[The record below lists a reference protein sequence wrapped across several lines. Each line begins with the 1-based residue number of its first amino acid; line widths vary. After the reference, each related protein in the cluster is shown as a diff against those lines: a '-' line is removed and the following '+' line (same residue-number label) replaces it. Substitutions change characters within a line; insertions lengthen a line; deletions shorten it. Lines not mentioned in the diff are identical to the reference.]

1 MFKYFT
7 FGDDES
13 IDSLKKQYWKLAR
26 QYHPDFNGNTEQAN
40 NIMKEINNEYEKALQ
55 NLGKI
60 KNKNYRV
67 DEDYIIIV
75 NETLKLNMENVD
87 IEVCGWFVYLWGET
101 KPHKEELKKLGYR
114 WNGKKVCWYW
124 RPSWYTKRNR
134 NSWSMDKIRETWGS
148 EKVEQEKKR
157 REEKKKIA

>member
-7 FGDDES
+7 FGDES

-26 QYHPDFNGNTEQAN
+26 RYHPDFNGNTEQAN

-60 KNKNYRV
+60 KNKDYRV

-75 NETLKLNMENVD
+75 NETLSLNMENVD
-87 IEVCGWFVYLWGET
+87 IEVCGWFVYLWGNT
-101 KPHKEELKKLGYR
+101 KTYKEELKNLGYR
-114 WNGKKVCWYW
+114 WNPQKGCWYW
-124 RPSWYTKRNR
+124 KPAWYRKRGRESWDMDRIRN
-134 NSWSMDKIRETWGS
+134 TWGS
-148 EKVEQEKKR
+148 ETVKQEQQE
-157 REEKKKIA
+157 REMLTA

>member
-26 QYHPDFNGNTEQAN
+26 QYHPDFNDGKTNEE
-40 NIMKEINNEYEKALQ
+40 MKHINNEYELALQ

-60 KNKNYRV
+60 KNKDYRV

-75 NETLKLNMENVD
+75 DETLKLNMENVD
-87 IEVCGWFVYLWGET
+87 IEVCGWFVYLWGNT
-101 KPHKEELKKLGYR
+101 KTYKEELKNLGYR
-114 WNGKKVCWYW
+114 WSPQKGCWYW
-124 RPSWYTKRNR
+124 KPAWYRKRGRESWDMDRIRN
-134 NSWSMDKIRETWGS
+134 TWGS
-148 EKVEQEKKR
+148 ETVKQEQQE
-157 REEKKKIA
+157 RERLTA

>member
-26 QYHPDFNGNTEQAN
+26 QYHPDFNDGKTNEE
-40 NIMKEINNEYEKALQ
+40 MKHINNEYELALQ

-60 KNKNYRV
+60 KNKDYRV

-75 NETLKLNMENVD
+75 DETLKLNMENVD

-148 EKVEQEKKR
+148 ETVPR
-157 REEKKKIA
+157 REREERERITA